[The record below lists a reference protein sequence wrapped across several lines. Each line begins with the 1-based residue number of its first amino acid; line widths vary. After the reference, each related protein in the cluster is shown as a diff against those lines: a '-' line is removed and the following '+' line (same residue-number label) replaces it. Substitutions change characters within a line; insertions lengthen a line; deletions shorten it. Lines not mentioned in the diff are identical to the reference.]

1 MHSSG
6 SRQAP
11 QWTAGCG
18 ALIVACLLAA
28 CAPAATPAPAPAPA
42 AAQPGAASSAPSGAA
57 PAAAPSQWDQI
68 VAAAKQEGKVVLAG
82 PPGQVYRDGLVD
94 FQKRYPDIALE
105 YSGQSGRDFIPRALS
120 ERAAGQYLWDVHVG
134 GPESVNL
141 ELKPAGALA
150 PLKPALVLPEVL
162 DDSKW
167 LGGFDDGFMDRER
180 QFTYGFQGDLSQH
193 VWVNREVI
201 PESELSTVEQLTDPK
216 WKGKISWNDPTA
228 AGSGSAIAG
237 YWLMLKGEDWL
248 RTLYQQD
255 VVSTRD
261 LRQQVEWIAR
271 GRYPIAV
278 GGDSTSLLSFQQQ
291 GLGLQVKPLAKDSQL
306 GGRMSP
312 GFGNVMLMDQ
322 APHPNAAK
330 VYLNWLLSRE
340 GQTSYA
346 TITERNS
353 RRLDVP
359 GLPETT
365 PRPDV
370 EYVIV
375 NREENQPNIARAM
388 DLAKT
393 IIK

>member
-1 MHSSG
+1 MHPPRIFRLYAALG
-6 SRQAP
+6 LA
-11 QWTAGCG
+11 ALLAG
-18 ALIVACLLAA
+18 ALAG
-28 CAPAATPAPAPAPA
+28 CAPAAPPSPAPA
-42 AAQPGAASSAPSGAA
+42 AANPVSRPAA
-57 PAAAPSQWDQI
+57 PASATPAIGSAEWDQLL
-68 VAAAKQEGKVVLAG
+68 VAAKEEGKVVVVG
-82 PPGQVYRDGLVD
+82 PPGQVYRDALVE
-94 FQKRYPDIALE
+94 FQKRFPDVALE

-120 ERAAGQYLWDVHVG
+120 ERAAGQFLWDVHIG

-141 ELKPAGALA
+141 ELKPAGALD
-150 PLKPALVLPEVL
+150 PIKPAIALPDVL

-180 QFTYGFQGDLSQH
+180 QYTYGFQGDLSQH
-193 VWVNREVI
+193 VWVNREFI
-201 PESELSTVEQLTDPK
+201 PESELDSVEQLTDPK

-237 YWLMLKGEDWL
+237 YWLLLKGEDWL

-261 LRQQVEWIAR
+261 LRQQVEWIVR
-271 GRYPIAV
+271 GRYPIAI
-278 GGDSTSLLSFQQQ
+278 GGDSTTLLEMQQQ
-291 GLGLQVKPLAKDSQL
+291 GLGAQVKPLAPYSQL

-312 GFGNVMLMDQ
+312 GFGNVMLINR

-330 VYLNWLLSRE
+330 LYINWLLSQE
-340 GQTSYA
+340 GQTAFA
-346 TITERNS
+346 TITQRNS
-353 RRLDVP
+353 RRLDVQ

-365 PRPDV
+365 PRPGV
-370 EYVIV
+370 EYVII
-375 NREENQPNIARAM
+375 NREENQPNIATAM